1 MREIWGKKFFTSIEE
16 IIAPQHS
23 ALLIIDVQN
32 DFCAEGG
39 YFHSLG
45 KDTSMIRDMI
55 PTLIKLVDETRSLGI
70 RIIWIQQ
77 TTLPGGC
84 SDSPAWLYCKTRDG
98 KRPDYVT
105 KGTWGHEFVDG
116 LQPLNGETVMQKFRF
131 SAFTKTPLDLLLQA
145 SDIKTVIIAGVV
157 TQGCVEATTRDASY
171 HDYFT
176 VVIEDCVA
184 STSRDL
190 HEASLKYMASRYDIL
205 TSVELLTLW
214 KGIICVSS
222 RGG

>member
-1 MREIWGKKFFTSIEE
+1 
-16 IIAPQHS
+16 
-23 ALLIIDVQN
+23 
-32 DFCAEGG
+32 
-39 YFHSLG
+39 
-45 KDTSMIRDMI
+45 MIRDMI

-84 SDSPAWLYCKTRDG
+84 SDYPAWLYCKTRDG

-116 LQPLNGETVMQKFRF
+116 LRPLNGETVMQKFRF

-205 TSVELLTLW
+205 TSVELLSLW

>member
-1 MREIWGKKFFTSIEE
+1 
-16 IIAPQHS
+16 
-23 ALLIIDVQN
+23 
-32 DFCAEGG
+32 
-39 YFHSLG
+39 
-45 KDTSMIRDMI
+45 
-55 PTLIKLVDETRSLGI
+55 
-70 RIIWIQQ
+70 
-77 TTLPGGC
+77 
-84 SDSPAWLYCKTRDG
+84 
-98 KRPDYVT
+98 
-105 KGTWGHEFVDG
+105 
-116 LQPLNGETVMQKFRF
+116 MQKFRF

-205 TSVELLTLW
+205 TSVELLSLW